1 MYRDY
6 YNTPST
12 ITTKAVVGIDG
23 TWMIIAAVIAI
34 IGGIVAYFLFINKKQ
49 EKSYSPFLI
58 WLHDFLNFKQFFIE
72 AILKTTYAISAIFI
86 TLSSFAL
93 IGSSVA
99 GFFLYLILGNVA
111 LRIIYELIMLT
122 ITLVNNTT
130 EINKKMK

>member
-6 YNTPST
+6 YST
-12 ITTKAVVGIDG
+12 SKVVTNAAGFDG
-23 TWMIIAAVIAI
+23 TWMIIAAVLAI
-34 IGGIVAYFLFINKKQ
+34 VGGIVAYFLFINKKTD
-49 EKSYSPFLI
+49 KKYSPFLL
-58 WLHDFLNFKQFFIE
+58 WLHDFLNFKKFFIE
-72 AILKTTYAISAIFI
+72 AILKTTYAIGAIYI

-99 GFFLYLILGNVA
+99 GFFLYLIFGNVF
-111 LRIIYELIMLT
+111 LRIVYELIMLT